1 MTHHVPCRALLFHAD
16 GVLVDSDAIVEASW
30 TRWARRWGLDP
41 DDVLAR
47 IHGRRS
53 ADTVPLLI
61 APEHQAEANAD
72 IDRSEIED
80 AGGVT
85 ACPGAAD
92 LLASLPAG
100 FWAVVTS
107 GTLALASARFVAAG
121 LPAPEV
127 WVTADDVPAGKPDP
141 TGYLTA
147 ARALG
152 VPIAECLVLEDSH
165 AGLAAG
171 VAAGAAVL
179 GVSERALG
187 GGAPL
192 VVRDL
197 AGCSWSGEGLEVQR
211 SAVLG

>member
-1 MTHHVPCRALLFHAD
+1 MTLHVPCRALLFDAD

-30 TRWARRWGLDP
+30 ARWARRWGLEP
-41 DDVLAR
+41 DEVIAT

-53 ADTVPLLI
+53 ADSVPLLI
-61 APEHQAEANAD
+61 APEHRAEANAD

-85 ACPGAAD
+85 ACPGARE

-100 FWAVVTS
+100 SWAVVTS
-107 GTLALASARFVAAG
+107 GTLALASARFAAAG
-121 LPAPEV
+121 LPAPAV

-141 TGYLTA
+141 TGYRMA

-152 VPIAECLVLEDSH
+152 VPVGECLVLEDSH

-171 VAAGAAVL
+171 RAAGAGLL

-187 GGAPL
+187 GGAPH

-197 AGCSWSGEGLEVQR
+197 AGCAWVGDGLALQR
-211 SAVLG
+211 DALLG